1 MSLPVKF
8 ATATLLSGALA
19 TQVEQVE
26 NVPQKLLDVVRVA
39 VTQHELSVLRRAYLL
54 DAIGDVLNEEVDC
67 SDFARQR
74 LITSHRD
81 PAFDLWG
88 NPYQLDIDTREVR
101 FWSFGPDGAMNTVD
115 DIEFV
120 LPV

>member
-1 MSLPVKF
+1 
-8 ATATLLSGALA
+8 LLSGALA
-19 TQVEQVE
+19 TQVGHVE
-26 NVPQKLLDVVRVA
+26 IGQHSLLDVVRVA
-39 VTQHELSVLRRAYLL
+39 VTKHELSILRRAYLL
-54 DAIGDVLNEEVDC
+54 DAIGEALTEEVDC

-88 NPYQLDIDTREVR
+88 NPYQLDIDNREVR

-120 LPV
+120 LPTV